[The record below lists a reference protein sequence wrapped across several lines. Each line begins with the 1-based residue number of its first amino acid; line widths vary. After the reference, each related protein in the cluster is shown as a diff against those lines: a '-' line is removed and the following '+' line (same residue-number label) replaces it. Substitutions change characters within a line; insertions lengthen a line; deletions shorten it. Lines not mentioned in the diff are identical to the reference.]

1 MKQVLVQLR
10 DDAWEVREMMAG
22 YYALLDGEV
31 LSLHQVTLTYEQR
44 KQLPQEARNALALAG
59 LRYDDEPEAAQ

>member
-31 LSLHQVTLTYEQR
+31 LSLHQVTLAYEQR
-44 KQLPQEARNALALAG
+44 ELLPQEGRLI
-59 LRYDDEPEAAQ
+59 